1 MEYVVIAFMIIGY
14 IAGLSIGVYGWREN
28 RKCHTNGRFFGDFI
42 WCLVEIPLICMFV
55 GFIISL
61 AVLFIVVTHL
71 IIPLIIVIIVTG
83 VALLIVWWDK
93 VKAFITK
100 DKKEGD

>member
-28 RKCHTNGRFFGDFI
+28 RKYHTNGHFFNDFV
-42 WCLVEIPLICMFV
+42 WNLVEIPLVCMFV
-55 GFIISL
+55 GLIISL
-61 AVLFIVVTHL
+61 AVLFIIVTHL
-71 IIPLIIVIIVTG
+71 TIPLIIMAVVTG

-93 VKAFITK
+93 VKVFMTK

>member
-28 RKCHTNGRFFGDFI
+28 RKCHTNGCFFGDFI
-42 WCLVEIPLICMFV
+42 WCLVEIPLICMCV
-55 GFIISL
+55 GLIISL
-61 AVLFIVVTHL
+61 ALLFVAALHL
-71 IIPLIIVIIVTG
+71 IIPLIIMAVVTG

>member
-28 RKCHTNGRFFGDFI
+28 RKCHTNGHFFGDFI
-42 WCLVEIPLICMFV
+42 WCLVEIPLICMCV
-55 GFIISL
+55 GLIISL
-61 AVLFIVVTHL
+61 ALLFVAALHL
-71 IIPLIIVIIVTG
+71 IIPLIIMAVVTG